1 MQETFMNFNNE
12 MWVATLNDWIRTI
25 TSKKLGCSWKG
36 KRLVD
41 VLYQEHLIQ
50 LSAWTKA
57 QCASSGTLITALT
70 LNG

>member
-1 MQETFMNFNNE
+1 MKCELLRWMIE
-12 MWVATLNDWIRTI
+12 
-25 TSKKLGCSWKG
+25 SEPSPEKKLGCSWKG